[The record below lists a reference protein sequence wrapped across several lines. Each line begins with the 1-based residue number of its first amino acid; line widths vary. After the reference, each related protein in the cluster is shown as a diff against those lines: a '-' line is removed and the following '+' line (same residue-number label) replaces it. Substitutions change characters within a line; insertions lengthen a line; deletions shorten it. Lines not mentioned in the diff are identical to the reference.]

1 MKKILSILLMA
12 AATQGLLR
20 ADTDTNLFGQVKA
33 KYATCASF
41 YCEGTST
48 MVSDMQGK
56 EAPFKQ
62 EKKFTI
68 RFSRPALLRVDW
80 IEPSMSSFS
89 PVTNSIFTADGKYY
103 TLASF
108 QHAPRL
114 ETSMEMAMGTMA
126 GVSGE
131 NSYLIPSLLVGKAG
145 YFDNVT
151 AMALPDAKLNGHD
164 CKVLELANK
173 KTGSFTLYIDK
184 STSGIIRIH
193 QVQTVDVKEMRAT
206 IAKAMKNS
214 TMPTPAL
221 PKNDFTIENTFDY
234 SSISFNQVMKPEEF
248 VFPGRH

>member
-1 MKKILSILLMA
+1 MKKILSILLLA
-12 AATQGLLR
+12 AATEALLR
-20 ADTDTNLFGQVKA
+20 ADSGTNLFDQVKA
-33 KYATCASF
+33 KHGTCASF

-56 EAPFKQ
+56 DTPFKQ

-68 RFSRPALLRVDW
+68 RFQRPALLRVDW

-89 PVTNSIFTADGKYY
+89 PVTNSLFTDDGKYY

-108 QHAPRL
+108 QHTPQLVASL
-114 ETSMEMAMGTMA
+114 EIGMGAMA

-131 NSYLIPSLLVGKAG
+131 NSLLIPSLLLGKAG
-145 YFDNVT
+145 YFQNAT
-151 AMALPDAKLNGHD
+151 ATALPVAAVNGHE
-164 CKVLELANK
+164 CNVLELTVKPA
-173 KTGSFTLYIDK
+173 GIFTIYVDK
-184 STSGIIRIH
+184 ATAGIIRIH
-193 QVQTVDVKEMRAT
+193 QVQKVDVKEMQAT

-214 TMPTPAL
+214 TLPAPAL

-234 SSISFNQVMKPEEF
+234 SSISFDQAMKPEEF